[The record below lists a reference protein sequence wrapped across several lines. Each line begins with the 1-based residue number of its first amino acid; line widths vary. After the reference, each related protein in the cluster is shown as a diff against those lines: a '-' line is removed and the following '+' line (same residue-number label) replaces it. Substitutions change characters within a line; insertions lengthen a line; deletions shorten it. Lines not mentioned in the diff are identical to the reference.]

1 MGKAK
6 DKILIPTYEME
17 TAGFYLLLRVRMEKR
32 GCRNING
39 VGKAFFAPET
49 YKNGRKLL
57 ANLRKRDM
65 VSEQN
70 GEISLREGLEK
81 ALDIILDSPH
91 CMNFQNALLG
101 KREEVLTFYSAKGVY
116 VGVLQGPKNAMV
128 VMAEEEDAV
137 YKAFEKRLED
147 KTVSNAFQPEKWNA
161 LWAAGTGAGEREG
174 IAKPHR
180 EARITHCGNRMDRER
195 FNVAMVADGRQ
206 LQIIRGADSLRCQE
220 LNRETA
226 APGDWYGVICQELE
240 RLKAEN
246 QRKGG
251 EGTGK
256 AKKEAPRKKSEYQ
269 QVTSAPDFPKSRMGF
284 VFWSLKRVVKGLPR
298 MVAGMV
304 RKKSL
309 ALLLY
314 PLWGAVL
321 VFYNLYITCYFNNTF
336 MLDRRARLGN
346 LSPYVMAGTL
356 RTPSSLKGLQMNWGL
371 IDTVFLVW
379 PLTMVL
385 TLLIRHVVL
394 QIKQRKAGFLVD
406 LAHIPGA
413 VRDCGALVDGKK
425 KAMWTV
431 FALVWVL
438 GFLIMNPI
446 TLFLTALLLLLL
458 FAQGTRNSLVQ
469 IVFLWACAGGRKKI
483 DAGQK
488 PEPDSRKYR
497 LLLFYGS
504 MGFAIYGIVS
514 VLLWFAVDYHW
525 WLRLAVTVL
534 MVLFAL
540 LQIFMPGAI
549 SQKLRSRTAVLFLLC
564 LVVLCAAAIFG
575 SEMGLVLADDGGW
588 SESGGTIAGLIQN
601 AGFSAI
607 LGLSLL
613 VLGLGLGFPL
623 VGVGIVSLAAGLGT
637 FGVGLTDTKLGNYVK
652 KSARQYFF
660 GAEKGENKTFFCTL
674 TEVLNFASGFVNPA
688 GLTGNAL
695 KIFQGGKLAGDIVST
710 IGDAMGTVNDF
721 GSYLS
726 GSQDT
731 KFGDLMLDILGLGL
745 DFYGMKGDLDD
756 FNKVMDT
763 AGITGDDLLSPSLRE
778 QYQEIEN
785 ARDQELIKT
794 RDKLKGE
801 MDVAIRGEN
810 NRHQEA
816 MDRIQNTIRGVEDGS
831 IEPDAGLSRDGYL
844 RKLQDDLLKENA
856 EHTKELS
863 NIRAN
868 HEESLRDASSVIK
881 EHSFWEKGKLALDV
895 VDKANSWAGEGKNIY
910 DFLDSNGFFDNNT
923 GTTNI
928 DSGGI
933 FGSGPGVP
941 SHPSGNRVHGS
952 EGIFSNSGGNMAG
965 GGEDMSLE
973 FDVKVPE
980 SGEGLVSEPDKI
992 VPGSSGEFG
1001 PEPDELTPE
1010 CGEGFGSVS
1019 GESVPERGE
1028 GLGSEPDESMPES
1041 GEELG
1046 PESNESTPE
1055 RGEQLGPDS
1064 GESVPESSEKLEAEP
1079 EESTPESDED
1089 LGPESD
1095 ESTPEDNEDLSQ
1107 KPDMDRLENAE
1118 MKELLAYIKKL
1129 FDFSEEEWKMLL
1141 EKWQELRE
1149 SSKNSESL

>member
-57 ANLRKRDM
+57 ANLRRRDM

-116 VGVLQGPKNAMV
+116 AGVLQGPKNAMV
-128 VMAEEEDAV
+128 VMAEEEDAL

-174 IAKPHR
+174 IAKPRR

-195 FNVAMVADGRQ
+195 FNVAMAADGRQ

-251 EGTGK
+251 EGAGK
-256 AKKEAPRKKSEYQ
+256 VKREAPRKKSEYQ
-269 QVTSAPDFPKSRMGF
+269 QVTSEPDFPKSRMGF
-284 VFWSLKRVVKGLPR
+284 VFWCLKRVVKGLPR

-385 TLLIRHVVL
+385 TLLVRHVVL

-469 IVFLWACAGGRKKI
+469 MGFLWACAGGRKKI

-497 LLLFYGS
+497 LFLFYGS

-514 VLLWFAVDYHW
+514 VLLWFAADYYW

-564 LVVLCAAAIFG
+564 LVVLCAAAVFG
-575 SEMGLVLADDGGW
+575 SELGLVLADDGGW

-601 AGFSAI
+601 AGFSTI

-613 VLGLGLGFPL
+613 MLGLGLGAPL
-623 VGVGIVSLAAGLGT
+623 AVMGAVSLAAGVGT
-637 FGVGLTDTKLGNYVK
+637 FGVGLTDTWLGNYVK

-660 GAEKGENKTFFCTL
+660 GAKEGENKTFFCTAAEL
-674 TEVLNFASGFVNPA
+674 LNFASGFVNPGKVA
-688 GLTGNAL
+688 ADAV
-695 KIFQGGKLAGDIVST
+695 KIFIGGKLVESVLST
-710 IGDAMGTVNDF
+710 IGDVAGTADDF
-721 GSYLS
+721 ASYIS
-726 GSQDT
+726 GS
-731 KFGDLMLDILGLGL
+731 GDVSEFELFWDVLGLGL
-745 DFYGMKGDLDD
+745 DFYGMKGDIED
-756 FNKVMDT
+756 FNKMMDT
-763 AGITGDDLLSPSLRE
+763 PGIKGDDFVEPSWRKEYDDIKNSQKNEIEQMDDALKRQRDAAAETQKARHQNNMNDIRNRIQGVEEGNITPPMGIDRDTYLRELNRSLATETDINTDKLSQISDNYRWELQNKTKEITDSYLQRKKDLAMRAVDSVYSCVDEGMNIEKFLSTNGFIGKDSGAAGAEAGGSLPESGAGINSGF
-778 QYQEIEN
+778 
-785 ARDQELIKT
+785 
-794 RDKLKGE
+794 G
-801 MDVAIRGEN
+801 
-810 NRHQEA
+810 
-816 MDRIQNTIRGVEDGS
+816 
-831 IEPDAGLSRDGYL
+831 RDG
-844 RKLQDDLLKENA
+844 A
-856 EHTKELS
+856 GS
-863 NIRAN
+863 
-868 HEESLRDASSVIK
+868 SDA
-881 EHSFWEKGKLALDV
+881 V
-895 VDKANSWAGEGKNIY
+895 V
-910 DFLDSNGFFDNNT
+910 
-923 GTTNI
+923 
-928 DSGGI
+928 SG
-933 FGSGPGVP
+933 
-941 SHPSGNRVHGS
+941 
-952 EGIFSNSGGNMAG
+952 SGGNMAG
-965 GGEDMSLE
+965 GRDGINSGFAEDGARGL
-973 FDVKVPE
+973 DVLLN
-980 SGEGLVSEPDKI
+980 G
-992 VPGSSGEFG
+992 
-1001 PEPDELTPE
+1001 
-1010 CGEGFGSVS
+1010 
-1019 GESVPERGE
+1019 
-1028 GLGSEPDESMPES
+1028 
-1041 GEELG
+1041 
-1046 PESNESTPE
+1046 
-1055 RGEQLGPDS
+1055 
-1064 GESVPESSEKLEAEP
+1064 
-1079 EESTPESDED
+1079 
-1089 LGPESD
+1089 
-1095 ESTPEDNEDLSQ
+1095 
-1107 KPDMDRLENAE
+1107 E
-1118 MKELLAYIKKL
+1118 MKEALEYIKKL
-1129 FDFSEEEWKMLL
+1129 FGFSEEEWEQILKKWL
-1141 EKWQELRE
+1141 EQQNM
-1149 SSKNSESL
+1149 KNQ